1 MYALI
6 QRLLGRRDEK
16 CVEPDRAYDC
26 CNRKE
31 YEEGVLLSH
40 VVASLLSFESDGG
53 DASVPSPPNTTPAPT
68 RSGTGCF
75 WEGGDASVP
84 SPPNTTPAPTRSGMG
99 RFLLCGHQHMMPPRS
114 ITIPPSQTRGTSG
127 LTKTRMVASEGPFQL
142 ARKT

>member
-6 QRLLGRRDEK
+6 QRLPGRRDEK
-16 CVEPDRAYDC
+16 CIEPDRTYNC
-26 CNRKE
+26 CNCKK
-31 YEEGVLLSH
+31 YEEGASFSH

-68 RSGTGCF
+68 RSGM
-75 WEGGDASVP
+75 D
-84 SPPNTTPAPTRSGMG
+84 

-142 ARKT
+142 ARNT